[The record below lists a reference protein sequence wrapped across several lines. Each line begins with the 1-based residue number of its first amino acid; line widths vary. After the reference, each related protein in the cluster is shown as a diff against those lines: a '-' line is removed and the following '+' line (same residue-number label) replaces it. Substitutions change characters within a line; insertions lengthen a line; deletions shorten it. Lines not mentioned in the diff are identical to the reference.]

1 MEANLFLLLAAG
13 VLCGSGVYLML
24 DRAMTKMLLGI
35 LLLGNA
41 PTCCSCRPAGRLD
54 RRLSTAARPPNTVRT
69 SRTHWPKA

>member
-35 LLLGNA
+35 LLLGNGA
-41 PTCCSCRPAGRLD
+41 NLLLLQAAWAGWIAAYRRPRD
-54 RRLSTAARPPNTVRT
+54 RPIR
-69 SRTHWPKA
+69 